1 MSKPTKGASIALDR
15 IMSYLITTSD
25 FKIRGVYSTKLDIL
39 LPYSNSDWAGGMP
52 ITLCSDSGT
61 IITLNDTPIRWKS
74 KKQPK
79 TSNSSAEAEIYAL
92 SQTI

>member
-1 MSKPTKGASIALDR
+1 MSSPDSIALDR

-25 FKIRGVYSTKLDIL
+25 FKIRGVYSTKLDNVIL
-39 LPYSNSDWAGGMP
+39 LPYSDSDWAGGMP
-52 ITLCSDSGT
+52 ITSCSHSGT

-79 TSNSSAEAEIYAL
+79 TSNSSAEAETYAL
-92 SQTI
+92 S